1 MMKCSKCNQPDT
13 KVIDSRII
21 EDGQTIRRRREC
33 EKCGFRF
40 TTFERVGVT
49 DLMVVKKNGTKEFY
63 DRLKLKRAI
72 MLAFANSVVTSEEI
86 NNLLNTLELSW
97 ITGNIITS
105 EKIAEDV
112 MMALKDDYP
121 VAYVRYISVYKKFKS
136 LDDFKSLLQ

>member
-13 KVIDSRII
+13 KVIDSRLI

>member
-1 MMKCSKCNQPDT
+1 
-13 KVIDSRII
+13 
-21 EDGQTIRRRREC
+21 
-33 EKCGFRF
+33 
-40 TTFERVGVT
+40 
-49 DLMVVKKNGTKEFY
+49 
-63 DRLKLKRAI
+63 

>member
-1 MMKCSKCNQPDT
+1 MKCSKCNQPDT